1 MKTNVGVQR
10 RSTSGLPIFDSLAN
24 AASTV
29 DNLLIGKLTGPDGTS
44 LSFKSL
50 NTRSAV
56 GVNGEG
62 TLQCIQL
69 GTAQKLIS
77 SFGGDLMAAS
87 QLCWS
92 GTGDIELNS
101 NLSIGWRTPL
111 LIMSKMNGLT
121 EIGFSSSKSG
131 TFGNLC
137 NSAIAK
143 KMPNGHW
150 SLILFGNGVSIG
162 SVASAACYVRLSST
176 TTQYEIYSLL

>member
-1 MKTNVGVQR
+1 MKTNVGIQR

-24 AASTV
+24 AVSTV

-50 NTRSAV
+50 NTKSAV
-56 GVNGEG
+56 AVNGAG
-62 TLQCIQL
+62 ALQGVRL
-69 GTAQKLIS
+69 GTAQKLIANFS
-77 SFGGDLMAAS
+77 GDLIAAS

-92 GTGDIELNS
+92 GTGNIELNS
-101 NLSIGWRTPL
+101 NSAIGWRMPL
-111 LIMSKMNGLT
+111 LIMSKANGST
-121 EIGFSSSKSG
+121 EIGFSSSNSG

-143 KMPNGHW
+143 KMPNGYL

-162 SVASAACYVRLSST
+162 SVASSTCYVRPSST

>member
-10 RSTSGLPIFDSLAN
+10 RSTSGLPIFDSLAD
-24 AASTV
+24 AVSTV

-56 GVNGEG
+56 TVNGAG
-62 TLQCIQL
+62 ALQGIRL
-69 GTAQKLIS
+69 DRAQKLIG
-77 SFGGDLMAAS
+77 SFNGDLIASS

-92 GTGDIELNS
+92 GTGNIELNS
-101 NLSIGWRTPL
+101 NSAIGWRTPL
-111 LIMSKMNGLT
+111 LIMSKANGLT

-131 TFGNLC
+131 TAGNLC
-137 NSAIAK
+137 NSAIVK
-143 KMPNGHW
+143 KMLNGYW

-162 SVASAACYVRLSST
+162 SVASSTCYVRPSST
-176 TTQYEIYSLL
+176 TTQYEVYSLL

>member
-24 AASTV
+24 AVSTV
-29 DNLLIGKLTGPDGTS
+29 DNLLIGKLTGSDGTS

-50 NTRSAV
+50 NTSSV
-56 GVNGEG
+56 VCVNGAG
-62 TLQCIQL
+62 SLQSIRL
-69 GTAQKLIS
+69 GTAQKLIAKYN
-77 SFGGDLMAAS
+77 GDLTAAS

-92 GTGDIELNS
+92 GTGNIDLNS
-101 NLSIGWRTPL
+101 SSAIGWRTPL
-111 LIMSKMNGLT
+111 LIMSKTNGLT
-121 EIGFSSSKSG
+121 EIGFSSSNSG
-131 TFGNLC
+131 APGNLC

-143 KMPNGHW
+143 KMSNGYW

-162 SVASAACYVRLSST
+162 SVASSTCYVRPPST

>member
-56 GVNGEG
+56 CVNGVG
-62 TLQCIQL
+62 ALQGIRL
-69 GTAQKLIS
+69 GAAQKLIANFS
-77 SFGGDLMAAS
+77 GDLIASS

-101 NLSIGWRTPL
+101 NSAIGWRTPL
-111 LIMSKMNGLT
+111 LIMSKTNGLT
-121 EIGFSSSKSG
+121 EIGFSSSNSG
-131 TFGNLC
+131 TPGNLC

-143 KMPNGHW
+143 KMSNGGW

-162 SVASAACYVRLSST
+162 SVASSTCYVRPSST
-176 TTQYEIYSLL
+176 TTQYEVYSLL

>member
-10 RSTSGLPIFDSLAN
+10 RSTSGLPIFDSFAN

-29 DNLLIGKLTGPDGTS
+29 DNLLIGKLTGSDGTS

-56 GVNGEG
+56 GVNGAG
-62 TLQCIQL
+62 ALQGIRL
-69 GTAQKLIS
+69 GTAQKLICNFS
-77 SFGGDLMAAS
+77 GNLIAAS

-101 NLSIGWRTPL
+101 NSAIGWRTPL
-111 LIMSKMNGLT
+111 LIISKTNGST
-121 EIGFSSSKSG
+121 EIGFSSSNSETPK
-131 TFGNLC
+131 NLC

-143 KMPNGHW
+143 KMPNGYL

-162 SVASAACYVRLSST
+162 SVASSTCYVRPLST